1 MSQKNLQAEKIKEQH
16 IKENKDI
23 KKSNS
28 KKLGYINQA
37 VATICTAVILVCF
50 NHLCN
55 YQENQVKLY
64 EEKLDLI
71 KRFDDEGKQYI
82 VLKIGYMLATYVL
95 ILTFSVML
103 IRITT
108 GRSNPISFQDPKII
122 ITLNRIIQNTLEQ
135 GFIFMLNY
143 AFFIYFNCDQLKA
156 FKSFILACLF
166 IKARYI
172 FLFSYV
178 IGAFTGVTS
187 FRAIGFTLNVI
198 IQITFALENFGIP
211 ILNIYI

>member
-16 IKENKDI
+16 VKEDKEV
-23 KKSNS
+23 KKNAS

-37 VATICTAVILVCF
+37 VATICTAVVVICF
-50 NHLCN
+50 YQLCN
-55 YQENQVKLY
+55 YQENQVKLN
-64 EEKLDLI
+64 EAKLDLI
-71 KRFDDEGKQYI
+71 KRFDNESKQYI
-82 VLKIGYMLATYVL
+82 VLKIGYMLATFVL
-95 ILTFSVML
+95 ILTFSVMF
-103 IRITT
+103 IRVST

-143 AFFIYFNCDQLKA
+143 AFFIYFNCDQLRVL
-156 FKSFILACLF
+156 KSFVLACLF

-178 IGAFTGVTS
+178 IGAFTGITS
-187 FRAIGFTLNVI
+187 FRAIGFAINVI

>member
-16 IKENKDI
+16 VNEDKEV
-23 KKSNS
+23 KKSKS

-37 VATICTAVILVCF
+37 VATICTAIVLICF
-50 NHLCN
+50 YQFCN

-64 EEKLDLI
+64 ETKLDLI
-71 KRFDDEGKQYI
+71 KRFDNESKQYI
-82 VLKIGYMLATYVL
+82 VLKIGYMLATFIL
-95 ILTFSVML
+95 ILTFSVMV
-103 IRITT
+103 IRIAT

-122 ITLNRIIQNTLEQ
+122 ITLNRIIQNSLEQ

-143 AFFIYFNCDQLKA
+143 AFFIYFNCDQIKA
-156 FKSFILACLF
+156 LKSFVLGCLF

-198 IQITFALENFGIP
+198 IQVAFALENFGIP
-211 ILNIYI
+211 VLNIYI